1 MKKKL
6 LHVTFEAFTSTFKT
20 PLINT
25 GTMLCAPVPS
35 YSTIVGLISCCLGR
49 PLKKDETNIGFTYS
63 YEGEGYDLERTK
75 RLMFSGGKIK
85 NNPEAGIALRQ
96 FHANPK
102 LKIYV
107 DNLELKKYFLNPV
120 GVPTLGRSQ
129 DVAWITKVEEIDSE
143 LVESGKI
150 MPTLIPYPCRNIG
163 GRVIR
168 YCDYFENEDLGFVRT
183 PGKMILYQII
193 PVSQSGVEISRKSLY
208 KIHENEVIYLHTL
221 GSVE

>member
-6 LHVTFEAFTSTFKT
+6 LHVTFEAFSSTFKT

-25 GTMLCAPVPS
+25 GTMICAPVPS

-63 YEGEGYDLERTK
+63 YEGDGYDLERTK
-75 RLMFSGGKIK
+75 RLMFSSGKIK
-85 NNPEAGIALRQ
+85 KNPESGIALRQ
-96 FHANPK
+96 FHSNPK
-102 LKIYV
+102 LEVYL
-107 DNLELKKYFLNPV
+107 DNLALKSCFLNPV

-143 LVESGKI
+143 LTESGKI
-150 MPTLIPYPCRNIG
+150 KPTLIPYPCQNIG

-168 YCDYFENEDLGFVRT
+168 YCDYFENEELGFVRT
-183 PGKMILYQII
+183 PGKMILYQVVPNSEFGIDI
-193 PVSQSGVEISRKSLY
+193 FRNNLY
-208 KIHENEVIYLHTL
+208 RICENEVIYMHTL
-221 GSVE
+221 ESTE